1 MSEMFFFFLII
12 ILIRLSLFKVILSS
26 QLVLFIFNNMYIYKE
41 DILITYD
48 VRHDKFLSTHL
59 IKNRTSV
66 LIEYLLRASVALDP
80 EDKEPTTQKDKVS
93 ALLQLTF

>member
-59 IKNRTSV
+59 IKKRTSV

-80 EDKEPTTQKDKVS
+80 EDKESTTQKDKVS